1 MVRNSIIFYA
11 CNKFIRLFFISVLI
25 DLGARSPSS
34 YGLSPSSY
42 AYRLLVIQ
50 ITTQTLLKFLLLKIQ
65 SDHTLST
72 IIYSDSILV
81 WISCLCIGN
90 WKIFVFD
97 NY

>member
-1 MVRNSIIFYA
+1 MVRDSIFFYA
-11 CNKFIRLFFISVLI
+11 CNKFIRLFFISGLI
-25 DLGARSPSS
+25 DLGARS
-34 YGLSPSSY
+34 GLSPSSY